1 MITKTLNL
9 DDAYSKLFDEIRE
22 KSEGA
27 IDINNVEGFFGNIIE
42 ISALDK
48 KYLRL
53 PLDEPMFEIDANT
66 RKIEVPNE
74 FKSNGLSVQ
83 GDHLAETVYFVI
95 DRYFD
100 YMDLS
105 NTDVTINW
113 KMGAEAGKTDKF
125 TMSADVIPGSIVFG
139 WPVNN
144 VVTRKSGTLT
154 FAVEFTRKDNQGK
167 VLYDFNTLAASIN
180 IKDGLVIGDVEVV
193 NLDNDILAA
202 LANSQFGEGEAA
214 VGDVIWL
221 TGNGNGLVRNLA
233 SGGEF
238 IAAPFSSEINL
249 DTNVIAGEPSSAIVD
264 LYAQGYVDSS
274 SEVAYTSMTGDALT
288 PVMLKMA
295 RELVLADS
303 HADESIKYFDEDG
316 ELIDDENYAGDYYVS
331 ASLPEGVKYYVSA
344 GEANPPAYNL
354 ASDEQIAAWGSVNEV
369 ELYIKLVKISVNEA
383 GSYAVKAQGQKFDSE
398 DRKIG
403 AGATIASE
411 IITVPAVQAP
421 SSIKVTAT
429 PLEDLDSKYSFDE
442 EASANVVF
450 LGENGGKLTAE
461 AIVDDFGALQFVW
474 QKKVGEETSFSN
486 IEEDAPDY
494 KLENEDILEVS
505 EPGEYKVAVKNFMN
519 GGYAPEVVSK
529 IMIASPLAGKITSA
543 VLQKKEGNA
552 QVYSDASGD
561 AEYDSTAG
569 NIAGKVALKI
579 SNVVIDGQEGDLA
592 YKWYKRSGSGEDA
605 VYSLVSESE
614 EYIIT
619 SGEGYFLPVVE
630 NIYNGSIYTYTLD
643 VIFVND
649 RSND

>member
-9 DDAYSKLFDEIRE
+9 DSAYTELFDEIRE
-22 KSEGA
+22 KSNGA

-139 WPVNN
+139 WPVDN
-144 VVTRKSGTLT
+144 VVTQKSGTLT

-167 VLYDFNTLAASIN
+167 ILYDFNTLAANIN

-233 SGGEF
+233 SGEEF
-238 IAAPFSSEINL
+238 IAAPFSAEINL
-249 DTNVIAGEPSSAIVD
+249 DTNVVAGEPSSAIVD

-274 SEVAYTSMTGDALT
+274 SEVAYTSMTGDTLT
-288 PVMLKMA
+288 PIMLKMA
-295 RELVLADS
+295 RELIPAEENS
-303 HADESIKYFDEDG
+303 DEDKIYYSENG
-316 ELIDDENYAGDYYVS
+316 ELVDEDYQGDLYVS
-331 ASLPEGVKYYVSA
+331 KDLPEGVKYYVSA
-344 GEANPPAYNL
+344 GSANPPAYNL
-354 ASDEQIAAWGSVNEV
+354 ASDEQIAAWGTIDEV
-369 ELYIKLVKISVNEA
+369 ELYVKLAKISVSEA
-383 GSYAVKAQGQKFDSE
+383 GSYAIKAQGQKFDSE

-411 IITVPAVQAP
+411 IVTVPAVQAP

-450 LGENGGKLTAE
+450 LGEDGGQLTAE
-461 AIVDDFGALQFVW
+461 AIVDNFGALQFVW

-486 IEEDAPDY
+486 GEENAPAY

-519 GGYAPEVVSK
+519 GGYAPEVVSEV
-529 IMIASPLAGKITSA
+529 MIASPLAGKITSA

-552 QVYSDASGD
+552 QAYSDASGD

-569 NIAGKVALKI
+569 NIAGKVTLKI

-605 VYSLVSESE
+605 TYSLVSENE

>member
-9 DDAYSKLFDEIRE
+9 DSAYTELFDEIRE
-22 KSEGA
+22 KSNGA

-113 KMGAEAGKTDKF
+113 KMGAETGKTDKF

-144 VVTRKSGTLT
+144 VVTQKSGALT
-154 FAVEFTRKDNQGK
+154 FAVEFTRKDNQGN

-193 NLDNDILAA
+193 SLDNDILAA

-233 SGGEF
+233 SGEEF
-238 IAAPFSSEINL
+238 IAAPFSAEINL
-249 DTNVIAGEPSSAIVD
+249 DTNIVAGEPSSAIVD

-274 SEVAYTSMTGDALT
+274 SEVAYTSMTGDAIV
-288 PVMLKMA
+288 PAMLKMA
-295 RELVLADS
+295 RELIPAGDS
-303 HADESIKYFDEDG
+303 LDENKQYFSEEG
-316 ELIDDENYAGDYYVS
+316 ELVDPEEYVGQLYMS
-331 ASLPEGVKYYVSA
+331 ESLPEGVKYYVSA
-344 GEANPPAYNL
+344 GESNPPAYVL
-354 ASDEQIAAWGSVNEV
+354 ASEEQIAAWGTLDEV
-369 ELYIKLVKISVNEA
+369 DLYIKLAKISVNEA
-383 GSYAVKAQGQKFDSE
+383 GSYAVKAQGQKFDTSG
-398 DRKIG
+398 RKIG

-421 SSIKVTAT
+421 SAIEVIASE
-429 PLEDLDSKYSFDE
+429 LEDLEEGYSFDE

-450 LGENGGKLTAE
+450 LGDDGGSLTAQ
-461 AIVDDFGALQFVW
+461 AIVDSFGALQFVW

-486 IEEDAPDY
+486 IEEEEPAY
-494 KLENEDILEVS
+494 KLENNDVLEVS
-505 EPGEYKVAVKNFMN
+505 EAGEYKVVVKNFMN
-519 GGYAPEVVSK
+519 GGYAPEVVSDV
-529 IMIASPLAGKITSA
+529 MIASPLAGKITGAS
-543 VLQKKEGNA
+543 LQKKEGNA
-552 QVYSDASGD
+552 AAFSDANGD

-569 NIAGKVALKI
+569 NIAGKVTLKI
-579 SNVVIDGQEGDLA
+579 SNVAIEGQEGTLA
-592 YKWYKRSGSGEDA
+592 YKWYKRSGSGEDISY
-605 VYSLVSESE
+605 VLVSENE
-614 EYIIT
+614 EYVIT

-630 NIYNGSIYTYTLD
+630 NIYNGSIYTYNLD
-643 VIFVND
+643 IIFVND

>member
-9 DDAYSKLFDEIRE
+9 DSAYTELFDEIRE
-22 KSEGA
+22 KSNGA

-139 WPVNN
+139 WPVDN
-144 VVTRKSGTLT
+144 VVTQKSGTLT

-167 VLYDFNTLAASIN
+167 ILYDFNTLAANIN

-233 SGGEF
+233 SGEEF
-238 IAAPFSSEINL
+238 IAAPFSAEINL
-249 DTNVIAGEPSSAIVD
+249 DTNVVAGEPSSAIVE
-264 LYAQGYVDSS
+264 LYVQGYVDSS
-274 SEVAYTSMTGDALT
+274 SEVAYTSMTGDTLT
-288 PVMLKMA
+288 PIMLKMA
-295 RELVLADS
+295 RELIPAEENS
-303 HADESIKYFDEDG
+303 DEDKIYYSENG
-316 ELIDDENYAGDYYVS
+316 ELVDEDYQGDLYVS
-331 ASLPEGVKYYVSA
+331 KDLPEGVKYYVSA
-344 GEANPPAYNL
+344 GSANPPAYNL
-354 ASDEQIAAWGSVNEV
+354 ASDEQIAAWGTIDEV
-369 ELYIKLVKISVNEA
+369 ELYVKLAKISVSEA
-383 GSYAVKAQGQKFDSE
+383 GSYAIKAQGQKFDSE

-411 IITVPAVQAP
+411 IVTVPAVQAP

-450 LGENGGKLTAE
+450 LGEDGGQLTAE
-461 AIVDDFGALQFVW
+461 AIVDNFGALQFVW

-486 IEEDAPDY
+486 VEENAPAY

-505 EPGEYKVAVKNFMN
+505 EPGEYKVVVKNFMN
-519 GGYAPEVVSK
+519 GGYAPEVVSEV
-529 IMIASPLAGKITSA
+529 MIASSLAGKITSA

-552 QVYSDASGD
+552 QAYSDASGD

-569 NIAGKVALKI
+569 NIAGKVTLKI

-605 VYSLVSESE
+605 TYSLVSENE

>member
-9 DDAYSKLFDEIRE
+9 DSAYTELFDEIRE
-22 KSEGA
+22 KSNGA

-139 WPVNN
+139 WPVDN
-144 VVTRKSGTLT
+144 VVTQKSGTLT

-167 VLYDFNTLAASIN
+167 ILYDFNTLAANIN

-233 SGGEF
+233 SGEEF
-238 IAAPFSSEINL
+238 IAAPFSAEINL
-249 DTNVIAGEPSSAIVD
+249 DTNVVAGEPSSAIVD

-274 SEVAYTSMTGDALT
+274 SEVAYTSMTGDTLT
-288 PVMLKMA
+288 PIMLKMA
-295 RELVLADS
+295 RELIPAEENS
-303 HADESIKYFDEDG
+303 DEDKIYYSENG
-316 ELIDDENYAGDYYVS
+316 ELVDEDYQGDLYVS
-331 ASLPEGVKYYVSA
+331 KDLPEGVKYYVSA
-344 GEANPPAYNL
+344 GSANPPAYNL
-354 ASDEQIAAWGSVNEV
+354 ASDEQIAAWGTIDEV
-369 ELYIKLVKISVNEA
+369 ELYVKLAKISISEA
-383 GSYAVKAQGQKFDSE
+383 GSYAIKAQGQKFDSE

-411 IITVPAVQAP
+411 IVTVPAVQAP

-429 PLEDLDSKYSFDE
+429 PLEGLDSKYSFDE

-450 LGENGGKLTAE
+450 LGEDGGELTAE
-461 AIVDDFGALQFVW
+461 AIVDNFGALQFVW

-486 IEEDAPDY
+486 VEENAPAY

-505 EPGEYKVAVKNFMN
+505 EPGEYKVVVKNFMN
-519 GGYAPEVVSK
+519 GGYAPEVVSEV
-529 IMIASPLAGKITSA
+529 MVASPLAGKITSA

-552 QVYSDASGD
+552 QAYSDASGD

-569 NIAGKVALKI
+569 NIAGKVTLKI

-592 YKWYKRSGSGEDA
+592 YKWYKRSGSGEEA
-605 VYSLVSESE
+605 TYSLVSENE

>member
-9 DDAYSKLFDEIRE
+9 DSAYTELFDEIRE
-22 KSEGA
+22 KSNGA

-139 WPVNN
+139 WPVDN
-144 VVTRKSGTLT
+144 VVTQKSGTLT

-167 VLYDFNTLAASIN
+167 ILYDFNTLAANIN

-233 SGGEF
+233 SGEEF
-238 IAAPFSSEINL
+238 IAAPFSAEINL
-249 DTNVIAGEPSSAIVD
+249 DTNVVAGEPSSAIVD
-264 LYAQGYVDSS
+264 LYVQGYVDSS
-274 SEVAYTSMTGDALT
+274 SEVAYTSMTGDTLT
-288 PVMLKMA
+288 PIMLKMA
-295 RELVLADS
+295 RELIPAEENS
-303 HADESIKYFDEDG
+303 DEDKIYYSENG
-316 ELIDDENYAGDYYVS
+316 ELVDEDYQGDLYVS
-331 ASLPEGVKYYVSA
+331 KDLPEGVKYYVSA
-344 GEANPPAYNL
+344 GSANPPAYNL
-354 ASDEQIAAWGSVNEV
+354 ASDEQIAAWGTIDEV
-369 ELYIKLVKISVNEA
+369 ELYVKLAKISVSEA
-383 GSYAVKAQGQKFDSE
+383 GSYAIKAQGQKFDSE

-411 IITVPAVQAP
+411 IVTVPAVQAP

-450 LGENGGKLTAE
+450 LGEDGGQLTAE
-461 AIVDDFGALQFVW
+461 AIVDNFGALQFVW

-486 IEEDAPDY
+486 VEENAPAY

-505 EPGEYKVAVKNFMN
+505 EPGEYKVVVKNFMN
-519 GGYAPEVVSK
+519 GGYAPEVVSEV
-529 IMIASPLAGKITSA
+529 MIASSLAGKITSA

-552 QVYSDASGD
+552 QAYSDASGD

-569 NIAGKVALKI
+569 NIAGKVTLKI

-605 VYSLVSESE
+605 TYSLVSENE

>member
-9 DDAYSKLFDEIRE
+9 DSAYTELFDEIRE
-22 KSEGA
+22 KSNGA

-139 WPVNN
+139 WPVDN
-144 VVTRKSGTLT
+144 VVTQKSGTLT

-167 VLYDFNTLAASIN
+167 ILYDFNTLAANIN

-233 SGGEF
+233 SGEEF
-238 IAAPFSSEINL
+238 IAAPFSAEINL
-249 DTNVIAGEPSSAIVD
+249 DTNVVAGEPSSAIVD

-274 SEVAYTSMTGDALT
+274 SEVAYTSMTGDTLT
-288 PVMLKMA
+288 PIMLKMA
-295 RELVLADS
+295 RELIPAEENS
-303 HADESIKYFDEDG
+303 DEDKIYYSENG
-316 ELIDDENYAGDYYVS
+316 ELVDEDYQGDLYVS
-331 ASLPEGVKYYVSA
+331 KDLPEGVKYYVSA
-344 GEANPPAYNL
+344 GSANPPAYNL
-354 ASDEQIAAWGSVNEV
+354 ASDEQIAAWGTIDEV
-369 ELYIKLVKISVNEA
+369 ELYVKLAKISVSEA
-383 GSYAVKAQGQKFDSE
+383 GSYAIKAQGQKFDSE

-411 IITVPAVQAP
+411 IVTVPAVQAP

-450 LGENGGKLTAE
+450 LGEDGGQLTAE
-461 AIVDDFGALQFVW
+461 AIVDNFGALQFVW

-486 IEEDAPDY
+486 VEENAPAY

-505 EPGEYKVAVKNFMN
+505 EPGEYKVVVKNFMN
-519 GGYAPEVVSK
+519 GGYAPEVVSEV
-529 IMIASPLAGKITSA
+529 MIASSLAGKITSA

-552 QVYSDASGD
+552 QAYSDASGD

-569 NIAGKVALKI
+569 NIAGKVTLKI

-605 VYSLVSESE
+605 TYSLVSENE

>member
-9 DDAYSKLFDEIRE
+9 DSAYTELFDEIRE
-22 KSEGA
+22 KSNGA

-139 WPVNN
+139 WPVDN
-144 VVTRKSGTLT
+144 VVTQKSGTLT

-167 VLYDFNTLAASIN
+167 ILYDFNTLAANIN

-233 SGGEF
+233 SGEEF
-238 IAAPFSSEINL
+238 IAAPFSAEINL
-249 DTNVIAGEPSSAIVD
+249 DTNVVAGEPSSAIVE
-264 LYAQGYVDSS
+264 LYVQGYVESS
-274 SEVAYTSMTGDALT
+274 SEVAYTSMTGDTLT
-288 PVMLKMA
+288 PIMLKMA
-295 RELVLADS
+295 RELIPAEENS
-303 HADESIKYFDEDG
+303 DEDKIYYSENG
-316 ELIDDENYAGDYYVS
+316 ELVDEDYQGDLYVS
-331 ASLPEGVKYYVSA
+331 KDLPEGVKYYVSA
-344 GEANPPAYNL
+344 GSANPPAYNL
-354 ASDEQIAAWGSVNEV
+354 ASDEQIAAWGTIDEV
-369 ELYIKLVKISVNEA
+369 ELYVKLAKISVSEA
-383 GSYAVKAQGQKFDSE
+383 GSYAIKAQGQKFDSE

-411 IITVPAVQAP
+411 IVTVPAVQAP

-450 LGENGGKLTAE
+450 LGEDGGQLTAE
-461 AIVDDFGALQFVW
+461 AIVDNFGALQFVW

-486 IEEDAPDY
+486 VEENAPAY

-505 EPGEYKVAVKNFMN
+505 EPGEYKVVVKNFMN
-519 GGYAPEVVSK
+519 GGYAPEVVSEV
-529 IMIASPLAGKITSA
+529 MIASSLAGKITSA

-552 QVYSDASGD
+552 QAYSDASGD

-569 NIAGKVALKI
+569 NIAGKVTLKI

-605 VYSLVSESE
+605 TYSLVSENE

>member
-9 DDAYSKLFDEIRE
+9 DSAYTELFDEIRE
-22 KSEGA
+22 KSNGA

-139 WPVNN
+139 WPVDN
-144 VVTRKSGTLT
+144 VVTQKSGTLT

-167 VLYDFNTLAASIN
+167 ILYDFNTLAANIN

-233 SGGEF
+233 SGEEF
-238 IAAPFSSEINL
+238 IAAPFSAEINL
-249 DTNVIAGEPSSAIVD
+249 DTNVVAGEPSSAIVD

-274 SEVAYTSMTGDALT
+274 SEVAYTSMTGDTLT
-288 PVMLKMA
+288 PIMLKMA
-295 RELVLADS
+295 RELIPAEENS
-303 HADESIKYFDEDG
+303 DEDKIYYSENG
-316 ELIDDENYAGDYYVS
+316 ELVDEDYQGDLYVS
-331 ASLPEGVKYYVSA
+331 KDLPEGVKYYVSA
-344 GEANPPAYNL
+344 GSANPPAYNL
-354 ASDEQIAAWGSVNEV
+354 ASDEQIAAWGTIDEV
-369 ELYIKLVKISVNEA
+369 ELYVKLAKISVSEA
-383 GSYAVKAQGQKFDSE
+383 GSYAIKAQGQKFDSE

-411 IITVPAVQAP
+411 IVTVPAVQAP

-450 LGENGGKLTAE
+450 LGEDGGQLTAE
-461 AIVDDFGALQFVW
+461 AIVDNFGALQFVW

-486 IEEDAPDY
+486 VEENAPAY

-519 GGYAPEVVSK
+519 GGYAPEVVSEV
-529 IMIASPLAGKITSA
+529 MIASPLAGKITSA

-552 QVYSDASGD
+552 QAYSDASGD

-569 NIAGKVALKI
+569 NIAGKVTLKI

-605 VYSLVSESE
+605 TYSLVSENE